1 MADGKV
7 VTGYSYPFVALY
19 SATQGVVTYT
29 NGMPLAR
36 GVSVQDGVESG
47 DSQDFYANN
56 VLSESAAGKFRGGEI
71 TLTIDGLKKAAR
83 KMIMGLPETTPV
95 TVGEQEYQ
103 VTEYDNR
110 MNVPYVGVGMV
121 IRYMEDGVASYDAVV
136 FNKGIFNIDPL
147 NAATETEDI
156 EFQTTDLT
164 LKLLRDDTANHGWR
178 RMVEDITDENEAYTV
193 VKSLLGVE
201 DEGA

>member
-19 SATQGVVTYT
+19 NATQGVVTYT

-95 TVGEQEYQ
+95 TVGEQTYQ
-103 VTEYDNR
+103 VAEYDNR

-193 VKSLLGVE
+193 VKALLGVE

>member
-95 TVGEQEYQ
+95 TVGEQTYQ

-121 IRYMEDGVASYDAVV
+121 IRYMEDGVTSYDAVV
-136 FNKGIFNIDPL
+136 FNKGIFNVDPL

-164 LKLLRDDTANHGWR
+164 LKLLRDDTTNHGWR
-178 RMVEDITDENEAYTV
+178 RLVEDIADENEAYTV
-193 VKSLLGVE
+193 VKALLGVE